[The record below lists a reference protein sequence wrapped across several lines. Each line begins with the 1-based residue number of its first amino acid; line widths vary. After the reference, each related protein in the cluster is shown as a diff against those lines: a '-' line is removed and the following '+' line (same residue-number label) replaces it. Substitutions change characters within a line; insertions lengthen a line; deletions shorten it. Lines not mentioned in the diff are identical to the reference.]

1 MCDKKQVIE
10 DTLAIIGTLNCTDE
24 LDAEIAERQ
33 AKMDEISNVAASM
46 VRENTRTAQDQLD
59 FSNKYEALTKQYE
72 VQKNSL
78 DKMVKENAYKT
89 DKATKMRAYFEAM
102 KQADDYIEEWSDEAW
117 IQMVEKAT
125 VNRDKTIT
133 FKFVKARRSKFSVGP

>member
-46 VRENTRTAQDQLD
+46 VRENARTAQDQLD

-133 FKFVKARRSKFSVGP
+133 FKFVKVRRSKFSVGP

>member
-46 VRENTRTAQDQLD
+46 VRENARTAQDQLD

-72 VQKNSL
+72 VQKNFL

>member
-46 VRENTRTAQDQLD
+46 VRENARTAQDQLD

-102 KQADDYIEEWSDEAW
+102 KQADDYIEEWSDEGW

>member
-24 LDAEIAERQ
+24 LHAEIAERQ

-46 VRENTRTAQDQLD
+46 VRENARTAQDQLD

>member
-1 MCDKKQVIE
+1 MCDKKHVIE

-33 AKMDEISNVAASM
+33 AKMDEISNAAASM
-46 VRENTRTAQDQLD
+46 VRENARTAQDKLD

-89 DKATKMRAYFEAM
+89 DKTTKMRAYFEAM

>member
-10 DTLAIIGTLNCTDE
+10 DTLTIIGTLNCTDE

-33 AKMDEISNVAASM
+33 AKMDEISNVAASV
-46 VRENTRTAQDQLD
+46 VRENARTAQDQLD

-78 DKMVKENAYKT
+78 DKMVKENAYKP

>member
-1 MCDKKQVIE
+1 
-10 DTLAIIGTLNCTDE
+10 
-24 LDAEIAERQ
+24 
-33 AKMDEISNVAASM
+33 
-46 VRENTRTAQDQLD
+46 
-59 FSNKYEALTKQYE
+59 
-72 VQKNSL
+72 
-78 DKMVKENAYKT
+78 MVKENAYKT

>member
-24 LDAEIAERQ
+24 LDAEIAECQ

-46 VRENTRTAQDQLD
+46 VRENARTAQDQLD

>member
-46 VRENTRTAQDQLD
+46 VRENARTAQDQLD

-78 DKMVKENAYKT
+78 GKMVKENAYKT

>member
-46 VRENTRTAQDQLD
+46 VRENARTAQDQLD

-89 DKATKMRAYFEAM
+89 DKATKMRAYYEAM

-133 FKFVKARRSKFSVGP
+133 FKFVKARRSKFSVGH

>member
-46 VRENTRTAQDQLD
+46 VRENARTAQDQLD

-72 VQKNSL
+72 VQKNSF

>member
-33 AKMDEISNVAASM
+33 AKMDEISNVAASV
-46 VRENTRTAQDQLD
+46 VRENARTAQDQLD

-78 DKMVKENAYKT
+78 DKMVKENAYKP

>member
-1 MCDKKQVIE
+1 MCDKKQIIE

-46 VRENTRTAQDQLD
+46 VRENARTAQDQLD

>member
-46 VRENTRTAQDQLD
+46 VRENARTAQDQLD

-78 DKMVKENAYKT
+78 DK
-89 DKATKMRAYFEAM
+89 
-102 KQADDYIEEWSDEAW
+102 W
-117 IQMVEKAT
+117 
-125 VNRDKTIT
+125 
-133 FKFVKARRSKFSVGP
+133 

>member
-33 AKMDEISNVAASM
+33 AKMDEISNAAASM
-46 VRENTRTAQDQLD
+46 VRENVRTAQDQLD

-89 DKATKMRAYFEAM
+89 YKATKMRAYFEAM
-102 KQADDYIEEWSDEAW
+102 KQADDYIEEWSEEAW

>member
-33 AKMDEISNVAASM
+33 AKMDEISNAAASM
-46 VRENTRTAQDQLD
+46 VRENARTAQDQLD

-72 VQKNSL
+72 VQKNSH
-78 DKMVKENAYKT
+78 DKMVKENAYKA

>member
-46 VRENTRTAQDQLD
+46 VRENARTAQDQLD
-59 FSNKYEALTKQYE
+59 FSNKYEALTKQCE
-72 VQKNSL
+72 VQKNFL